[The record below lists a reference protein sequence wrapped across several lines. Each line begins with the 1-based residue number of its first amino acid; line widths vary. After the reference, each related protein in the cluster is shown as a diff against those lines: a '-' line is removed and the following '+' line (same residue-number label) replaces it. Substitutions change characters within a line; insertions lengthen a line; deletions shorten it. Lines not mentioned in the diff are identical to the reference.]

1 MLLLQEVRLEVAEA
15 NALQAKCT
23 LLIDGHIA
31 FWLNSPVQCW
41 NEIAHN
47 LVVRNNI
54 VPIHAL

>member
-1 MLLLQEVRLEVAEA
+1 MAEA

-31 FWLNSPVQCW
+31 FWLNSPVQRW